1 MIEQIVTVVVGVGL
15 GSLLGSW
22 LGSKFLARNL
32 VSAVQRVAENE
43 ELRVILNER
52 AEEVGASFVRGAR
65 IMVRSGI
72 NPRNIPVPE
81 MEDFA

>member
-1 MIEQIVTVVVGVGL
+1 MIEQILTVVVGVSL
-15 GSLLGSW
+15 GSLIGTW
-22 LGSKFLARNL
+22 LGSKLLARNI
-32 VSAVQRVAENE
+32 VSAVQRVAESE

-72 NPRNIPVPE
+72 NPQDIPIPE